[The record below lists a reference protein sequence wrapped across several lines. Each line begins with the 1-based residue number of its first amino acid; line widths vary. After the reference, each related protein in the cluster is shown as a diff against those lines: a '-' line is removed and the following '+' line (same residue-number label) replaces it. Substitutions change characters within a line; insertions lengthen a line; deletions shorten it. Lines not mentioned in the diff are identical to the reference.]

1 MKESLVTD
9 SFMGLDRD
17 NRKCQTVENYDDCK
31 TNLHVNNLK
40 KECGCLPLSLRLFE
54 EVQ

>member
-1 MKESLVTD
+1 MKEIDVTE

-31 TNLHVNNLK
+31 TNLYVNNLK
-40 KECGCLPLSLRLFE
+40 KACGCLPLSLGLFE